1 MYNIGHTSI
10 KRHLIKCDVEIRSY
24 SGAQFAYN
32 KKDRPKELDDYE
44 WLYNEY
50 WGLNK
55 TSYEIGEYLNCD
67 YGTVIRSMIKLNIP
81 IKDSS
86 QSKIG
91 VMCGSDHPNWKGG
104 ITPLNLLL
112 RGYFHTNLVPKV
124 AERDNFTC
132 QICGKTHTILH
143 VHHIKFFSTIV
154 NEIIQEN
161 PQYDVSI
168 EKDKLELYKIITSA
182 SRFLG
187 LDNLITLCADCHRA
201 QHSKKTI
208 SSQAS
213 EGEGSE
219 TIENVISE

>member
-161 PQYDVSI
+161 PQYDVFSFSFC
-168 EKDKLELYKIITSA
+168 KICFQSGNFT
-182 SRFLG
+182 
-187 LDNLITLCADCHRA
+187 
-201 QHSKKTI
+201 
-208 SSQAS
+208 
-213 EGEGSE
+213 
-219 TIENVISE
+219 VISF